1 VNQHFIDNV
10 WLDLTGLLDNFVE
23 GLTGGLKVWVVRIND
38 IDEGTTGLDVLVC
51 IVLELVA
58 TWEIHNTKLYILIIV
73 HQFSLNLGSWQK
85 EESLVG

>member
-1 VNQHFIDNV
+1 MPI

-85 EESLVG
+85 EESLMG

>member
-1 VNQHFIDNV
+1 MNQHFIDNV

-23 GLTGGLKVWVVRIND
+23 GLAGGLKVWVVRIND
-38 IDEGTTGLDVLVC
+38 IDEGATGLDVLVC
-51 IVLELVA
+51 IVLQLVA